1 MSQTQYYNSHPEGP
15 ALNQKYQS
23 HGVAMQNQLDQNNN
37 YVTKPRPHSSISQN
51 HKPHAA
57 PQKHPAPEADPANQV
72 NEKQRQKQRE
82 KRAKQEKQ
90 KANINSIEEHILEK
104 YHFLQRVGKGAYG
117 VVWKAEEKKPGRRK
131 VAIKKIFDA
140 FRNEVDSQRTY
151 WWVKTVDLLKFFS
164 AKTLC

>member
-1 MSQTQYYNSHPEGP
+1 MK
-15 ALNQKYQS
+15 ALNK
-23 HGVAMQNQLDQNNN
+23 L
-37 YVTKPRPHSSISQN
+37 
-51 HKPHAA
+51 
-57 PQKHPAPEADPANQV
+57 
-72 NEKQRQKQRE
+72 
-82 KRAKQEKQ
+82 
-90 KANINSIEEHILEK
+90 LEK